1 MSDITTV
8 SEQKCFDGLQG
19 VYRHAS
25 AACGVDMRFAHA
37 AAPLDDA
44 ATAEQVRLFS
54 RRREFRVSLRQ
65 VRVVFH
71 HGY

>member
-1 MSDITTV
+1 
-8 SEQKCFDGLQG
+8 
-19 VYRHAS
+19 
-25 AACGVDMRFAHA
+25 MRFAHA